1 MKRSIVILVA
11 ILLTGVSIMASASLY
26 SITVEHG
33 TPGVITREPM
43 RAKMVLTPTGD
54 CKKVSYVLII
64 DDVKAVSGSM
74 DLSKQRSIYLD
85 YGNPYTLTCNSNG
98 VMAQSGK

>member
-1 MKRSIVILVA
+1 
-11 ILLTGVSIMASASLY
+11 MASASLY

-54 CKKVSYVLII
+54 CKNVPYILII

-74 DLSKQRSIYLD
+74 DLSKQRLIYLD
-85 YGNPYTLTCNSNG
+85 YGNPYTLTCNANG